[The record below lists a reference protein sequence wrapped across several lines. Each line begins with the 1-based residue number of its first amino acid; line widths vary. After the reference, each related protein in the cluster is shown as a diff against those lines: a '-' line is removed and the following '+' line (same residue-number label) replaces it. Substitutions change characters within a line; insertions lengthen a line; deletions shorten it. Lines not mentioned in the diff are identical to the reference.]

1 MVRDGM
7 ELRPCRDE
15 DIEAV
20 LSLWARSTAPRASD
34 TAEAIALRLERD
46 RELFILAWDGLK
58 LVASVIGG
66 WDGWR
71 GNIYRLAVEPE
82 YRRMGLGRQLVELVE
97 LRLRAMGARRMTAL
111 VLIDEPGATEFWG
124 SAGYAHDPDTERY
137 AKDLG

>member
-1 MVRDGM
+1 M

-15 DIEAV
+15 DIDAV
-20 LSLWARSTAPRASD
+20 LSLWARSTAAGGSD
-34 TAEAIALRLERD
+34 TAEAIAVRLERD

-82 YRRMGLGRQLVELVE
+82 YRRMGLGSQLVELVE

-111 VLIDEPGATEFWG
+111 VLVDEPGATEFWA
-124 SAGYAHDPDTERY
+124 SAGYAHDPETERY
-137 AKDLG
+137 AKDFG